1 MIDEKTDKT
10 IVGGVLGLFPAIL
23 NGIKTGFNKF
33 VEPSQAKADEI
44 NVVKDPAA
52 EPMDIKKE
60 IPIIATKKVINKP
73 KEVDKNKKSLEKKS
87 LTSITKK
94 EKLPIEKEKLPTG
107 LESLKEISNQVL
119 NRDFLMNK
127 LKDIGEVMIRSSN
140 NEGKIVGGHY
150 VPNTKNNWVEMSN
163 IEKERKMADL
173 QKLAMEQQK
182 TKRDEDLFYK
192 DENLKINKQR
202 VEQDKIKNEN
212 DAMLFKDTKVALD
225 RDKKIKLDNA
235 QLAIQKINDI
245 KSVMSRLKPYY
256 ENGWIGKGK
265 RGITKALP
273 TEAGADLILL
283 KTLTDA
289 EALDTLQK
297 LSGSDSDRD
306 VKIVTE
312 TLGSVEVPYK
322 DAVLKM
328 DRLIQSIYNNNPE
341 LKDGSSKT
349 TNSTKDNNSQLTE
362 EEMTRKAIEELA
374 KEGYNTEGLEDDN
387 ILWG

>member
-387 ILWG
+387 IL